1 VQDDAVPSTAVPDQV
16 GDEGDRLHG
25 GMEFKIAA
33 SRGVQAVDAWIVQNI
48 CAVPT
53 LTTKSK
59 VINVGRG
66 AVFEYGNQLM
76 LRAIE
81 ATLSGIG
88 FVPRQNIFKLG
99 VVRVSSVEQC
109 PQMSPVHEHI
119 VYRAVPAE
127 LGCQAK
133 EAVEE
138 IGVGGFG
145 HFARGHSKFTGTNFS
160 TSHRMT
166 ADLDVVGR
174 IGHDHLC
181 EVAAQEP
188 LVVIA
193 AAGIATHQIM
203 SPEFPKVAGLWHCRA
218 IKRES
223 GHSIRGVICCACY
236 RLPVHDEVDLA
247 GRKAS
252 QLNLKIDVDQPF
264 EMLP

>member
-1 VQDDAVPSTAVPDQV
+1 MTRATLPVRSAAKIRCAAAPEGVQDDAVSSTAVPDQV
-16 GDEGDRLHG
+16 GDEGDGLHG
-25 GMEFKIAA
+25 GMEFKIAV
-33 SRGVQAVDAWIVQNI
+33 SRWVQAVDAWIVQNI
-48 CAVPT
+48 CAVPA

-76 LRAIE
+76 LGAVE

-109 PQMSPVHEHI
+109 PHMSPVHEHI

-145 HFARGHSKFTGTNFS
+145 HFARCHSKFAVTNFS
-160 TSHRMT
+160 APRGMT
-166 ADLDVVGR
+166 VDFDIVGR
-174 IGHDHLC
+174 IADEHLR
-181 EVAAQEP
+181 
-188 LVVIA
+188 
-193 AAGIATHQIM
+193 
-203 SPEFPKVAGLWHCRA
+203 KVAT
-218 IKRES
+218 
-223 GHSIRGVICCACY
+223 
-236 RLPVHDEVDLA
+236 
-247 GRKAS
+247 
-252 QLNLKIDVDQPF
+252 Q
-264 EMLP
+264 